1 MTVENNERHSSGGK
15 GDSPRPTNHKLYA
28 ANYDKI
34 FGNKKVDNT
43 DSSDIIGEV
52 ESNVTHNDKSE

>member
-1 MTVENNERHSSGGK
+1 MTVVNNSRYSHGGK
-15 GDSPRPTNHKLYA
+15 GDSPRPTNHKLYSD
-28 ANYDKI
+28 NWDRI
-34 FGNKKVDNT
+34 FGKKKVDNT